1 MSAAALGTIKF
12 ISTCP
17 EICQLSTENNSIVVK
32 RILCRVQLSNKRRLP
47 PQRCPVANNYRKR
60 RAYLS
65 KYGMRHIPPAVIAQ
79 YRHIFWILYD
89 KETTDDL
96 VTFLRTYG
104 RTDETLT
111 QVV

>member
-1 MSAAALGTIKF
+1 MSAALGTIKF

-65 KYGMRHIPPAVIAQ
+65 KYGMRHIPPAVTAQ
-79 YRHIFWILYD
+79 YRHIF
-89 KETTDDL
+89 
-96 VTFLRTYG
+96 
-104 RTDETLT
+104 
-111 QVV
+111 